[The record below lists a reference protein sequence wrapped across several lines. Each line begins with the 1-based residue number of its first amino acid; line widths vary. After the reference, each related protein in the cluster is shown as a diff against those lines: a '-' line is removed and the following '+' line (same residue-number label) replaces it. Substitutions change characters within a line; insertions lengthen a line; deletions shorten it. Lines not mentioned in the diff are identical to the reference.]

1 MDKLVHFAK
10 VLGITWAIA
19 MALYFVVI
27 RLWGFSV
34 GWRGQSPPSM
44 GVIQVMFYGWPVVPA
59 FLVAALWELTR
70 LAMFR
75 RH

>member
-1 MDKLVHFAK
+1 MGKLVHFAK
-10 VLGITWAIA
+10 MFGITWAIA
-19 MALYFVVI
+19 TALYFVVI

-34 GWRGQSPPSM
+34 GWRGQSPPAM
-44 GVIQVMFYGWPVVPA
+44 WVIQVVFYAWPVVPA
-59 FLVAALWELTR
+59 FLVAALFEWTR

>member
-27 RLWGFSV
+27 RLGGFSV
-34 GWRGQSPPSM
+34 GWSGQSPPSM
-44 GVIQVMFYGWPVVPA
+44 GVIQVMFYAWPAVLA
-59 FLVAALWELTR
+59 FLGAALLEWTR

>member
-1 MDKLVHFAK
+1 MDRMVHFAK
-10 VLGITWAIA
+10 VFGITWAIA

-34 GWRGQSPPSM
+34 GWRGQSPPPM
-44 GVIQVMFYGWPVVPA
+44 WVIQVMFHAWPVVPV
-59 FLVAALWELTR
+59 FLVAALLELTR

-75 RH
+75 RY